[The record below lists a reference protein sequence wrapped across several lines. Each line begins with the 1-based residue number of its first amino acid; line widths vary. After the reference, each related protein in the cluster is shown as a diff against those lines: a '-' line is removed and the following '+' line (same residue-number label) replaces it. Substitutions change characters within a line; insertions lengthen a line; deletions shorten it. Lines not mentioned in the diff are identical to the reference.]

1 MITRPTDHQWIAMA
15 RLARSEDGLV
25 LIGLLKAELQEVKDR
40 ALVIDQES
48 QIRQMQGRGQQLRDL
63 VEALESA
70 PDLVVKLDNRATRR

>member
-1 MITRPTDHQWIAMA
+1 MA

>member
-1 MITRPTDHQWIAMA
+1 MITRPTDHQWIALA